1 MASIDGFQQQVK
13 QDKWIRNL
21 EDDMNLVIPFIEDK
35 RVTDIAI
42 GIGGELIVESMGIG
56 KQFTGIFFDDATT
69 TRIIYAS
76 AAVLGVTID
85 PNNPIVEGVL
95 PNWKIRIEGILP
107 PRATENPMFFI
118 RRPPAEV
125 FPLESYVE
133 RGRMTQEQFDLLVEH
148 IQKRSNIIIG
158 GETGSGKTTLLNAI
172 IDKMREFTPNDRF
185 YIVEDAGEIQC
196 KARDRVPIWAAGK
209 DTLKAVG
216 IALRCNGSRIIFGE
230 LRYGDVTN
238 EVLKA
243 WNTGH
248 TGNAST
254 IHADSCLSMIKRI
267 EDLLREVIPGELPD
281 VTQSV
286 QLLVHMK
293 HSEKKLSELA
303 AVMTRYPQTMVNLTI
318 SAEGKIAFYTDRVI
332 AEKLDEAKA
341 ALGKSGRIVVRPSG
355 TEPLIRV
362 MVEGIDEEQ
371 ISAIARDVA
380 DVIKERLSSK

>member
-133 RGRMTQEQFDLLVEH
+133 RSRMTQEQFDLLVEH

-216 IALRCNGSRIIFGE
+216 IALRCNVSRIIFGE

-281 VTQSV
+281 VSQSV

-293 HSEKKLSELA
+293 PTENGP
-303 AVMTRYPQTMVNLTI
+303 V
-318 SAEGKIAFYTDRVI
+318 
-332 AEKLDEAKA
+332 LDEILETKN
-341 ALGKSGRIVVRPSG
+341 LR
-355 TEPLIRV
+355 
-362 MVEGIDEEQ
+362 
-371 ISAIARDVA
+371 
-380 DVIKERLSSK
+380 

>member
-85 PNNPIVEGVL
+85 PNNPIVEGVI

-118 RRPPAEV
+118 RRPPTEV

-216 IALRCNGSRIIFGE
+216 IALRCNVSRIIFGE

-248 TGNAST
+248 TGNTST

-281 VTQSV
+281 VSQSV

-293 HSEKKLSELA
+293 PTENGP
-303 AVMTRYPQTMVNLTI
+303 V
-318 SAEGKIAFYTDRVI
+318 
-332 AEKLDEAKA
+332 LDEILETKN
-341 ALGKSGRIVVRPSG
+341 LR
-355 TEPLIRV
+355 
-362 MVEGIDEEQ
+362 
-371 ISAIARDVA
+371 
-380 DVIKERLSSK
+380 

>member
-133 RGRMTQEQFDLLVEH
+133 RGRMTQEQFDLGMKNTIELLQERNNLLSAQQ
-148 IQKRSNIIIG
+148 QKLQAKYTAIMN
-158 GETGSGKTTLLNAI
+158 EQLL
-172 IDKMREFTPNDRF
+172 KF
-185 YIVEDAGEIQC
+185 YAGENI
-196 KARDRVPIWAAGK
+196 
-209 DTLKAVG
+209 TL
-216 IALRCNGSRIIFGE
+216 E
-230 LRYGDVTN
+230 
-238 EVLKA
+238 
-243 WNTGH
+243 
-248 TGNAST
+248 
-254 IHADSCLSMIKRI
+254 
-267 EDLLREVIPGELPD
+267 
-281 VTQSV
+281 
-286 QLLVHMK
+286 
-293 HSEKKLSELA
+293 
-303 AVMTRYPQTMVNLTI
+303 
-318 SAEGKIAFYTDRVI
+318 
-332 AEKLDEAKA
+332 
-341 ALGKSGRIVVRPSG
+341 
-355 TEPLIRV
+355 
-362 MVEGIDEEQ
+362 
-371 ISAIARDVA
+371 
-380 DVIKERLSSK
+380 